1 MTFSGTHEECE
12 PVRLS
17 LGAYVLGALDAGESF
32 DVRQHLAVCPGCRL
46 EHDELAVVPA
56 FLALVSSA
64 EAEAV
69 CAASAPAAAA
79 PPASCTPLVRLRRH
93 GRRRRSS
100 RGRMAAV
107 VAGAALLAGIG
118 TTWVVSTTGGGRGA
132 PAHVASATDNT
143 TGVGASVAVQPVAWG
158 SRLTLD
164 LHNAPPGSTCSLIAI
179 GRHGER
185 QVTASWTA
193 KYRGNLTIPG
203 ATAMQPSDI
212 SRFDVETV
220 DGHRLVSV
228 PE

>member
-17 LGAYVLGALDAGESF
+17 LGAYVLGALTTGESF
-32 DVRQHLAVCPGCRL
+32 DVRQHLAACPDCRQ
-46 EHDELAVVPA
+46 EHDELAGVPA
-56 FLALVSSA
+56 LLSLVSQA

-69 CAASAPAAAA
+69 CAASAPAATGCI
-79 PPASCTPLVRLRRH
+79 PVGRLRRH
-93 GRRRRSS
+93 GRRRRSR
-100 RGRMAAV
+100 RGRMAVAM
-107 VAGAALLAGIG
+107 AGAAVLAGIG
-118 TTWVVSTTGGGRGA
+118 TTWAMSTGGHSA
-132 PAHVASATDNT
+132 PPVHVASATDST
-143 TGVGASVAVQPVAWG
+143 TGVGASVSVQPVAWG
-158 SRLTLD
+158 SRLTLA
-164 LHNAPPGSTCSLIAI
+164 LHNAPPGSSCSLVAV

-203 ATAMQPSDI
+203 ATAMQPGDI